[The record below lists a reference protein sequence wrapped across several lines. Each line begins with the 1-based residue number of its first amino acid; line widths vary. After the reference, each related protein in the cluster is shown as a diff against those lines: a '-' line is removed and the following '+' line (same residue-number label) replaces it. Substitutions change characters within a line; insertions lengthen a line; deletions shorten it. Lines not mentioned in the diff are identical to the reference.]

1 VRECDDRDVVAAV
14 LAGDVD
20 AFSTLVERYQGPVFN
35 LMHRMTGS
43 YEDAR
48 DLSQEAFVKVFEKL
62 RSFDSRRKFFPWI
75 YTIGLNIARSHLRKR
90 RLLVSLGTDVSN
102 SNSPD
107 AEVLSPDEPSPYA
120 PHGDVAWALTQ
131 LSDGYREALILYYR
145 EECSMQEIAQALGLS
160 VSGAKMRVHRG
171 LKRLRSLLGANTKGA
186 GEIVEP

>member
-1 VRECDDRDVVAAV
+1 VRECDDCDVVAAV

-20 AFSTLVERYQGPVFN
+20 AFSALVERYQSPVFN
-35 LMHRMTGS
+35 LMYRMTGS

-90 RLLVSLGTDVSN
+90 RSLVSLRTGVSN
-102 SNSPD
+102 SNSRD
-107 AEVLSPDEPSPYA
+107 EEVVSPDESSTYA

-131 LSDGYREALILYYR
+131 LSDGYREAVILYYR